1 MKKSPYIIG
10 GIGFI
15 IFGSAASCDFSD
27 YPIIAIPIIG
37 GAVLMLIGASME
49 SHLQAKDEDYFSN
62 IVIKKKKLRFCHRPK
77 LQNLKEKPNS
87 IAIFDY
93 FNSILRKNQINRGA

>member
-1 MKKSPYIIG
+1 MKKIPYIIG

-15 IFGSAASCDFSD
+15 IFGSAASCDFLE

-62 IVIKKKKLRFCHRPK
+62 IVVKKKKLRFCHRPK
-77 LQNLKEKPNS
+77 LQNLKEKT
-87 IAIFDY
+87 
-93 FNSILRKNQINRGA
+93 K